1 MGFTLYHQHF
11 VDQTC
16 IFSLIPRI
24 SSIHLDSSLQNSQAS
39 KPFLLPSEATP
50 TRAQLTQQAQVIKY
64 SNPTTLSIPALL
76 SLQKPS
82 LTLSST
88 LLSQRRSRN
97 KQTNQQT
104 PFTHTVTHLS
114 LFLQDAEGSFRPQEK
129 LASLQRLPLRVVQH
143 PQEHALTPPPK
154 LNVRLSPNPLHPR

>member
-39 KPFLLPSEATP
+39 KPFLLPSEATL
-50 TRAQLTQQAQVIKY
+50 TRAQLTRQAQVVKY

-82 LTLSST
+82 LTLSFT
-88 LLSQRRSRN
+88 LLTQRRSRN
-97 KQTNQQT
+97 KQTNKHHSLT
-104 PFTHTVTHLS
+104 LSLIS
-114 LFLQDAEGSFRPQEK
+114 LFLQDAEGSFCPQEK

>member
-50 TRAQLTQQAQVIKY
+50 TRAQLTRQAQVVKY
-64 SNPTTLSIPALL
+64 SNPTALSFPALL

-97 KQTNQQT
+97 KQT
-104 PFTHTVTHLS
+104 PFTHTVTYLS

-154 LNVRLSPNPLHPR
+154 LNLQLSPNPLHPR